1 MTFGSS
7 GDVRPAF
14 VNCETALG
22 QALIAMFRSLE
33 SELIAEGASPGAL
46 VVFIFGGCA
55 VHLYTNHRVS
65 TDVDAEFFEVAVPSN
80 LNIRQSLTLAPPRKF
95 VDGALGR
102 VMELS
107 YDLQFTAGLG
117 PLHEDY
123 LQRGVSLE
131 AFPSDSPL
139 QVMIASPVDLA
150 ISKLGRGTDQDI
162 SDIFALLRTGFIL
175 ASDFERLALDAIDCY
190 VGNHEPPTSILRN
203 ILQDYLEP
211 PHGESS

>member
-33 SELIAEGASPGAL
+33 SELIAEGAPPGAL
-46 VVFIFGGCA
+46 TVVVFGGCA
-55 VHLYTNHRVS
+55 VHLYTHHRVS
-65 TDVDAEFFEVAVPSN
+65 TDVDAELFEVALPPGIN
-80 LNIRQSLTLAPPRKF
+80 LRALLAGLPEAFTDERT
-95 VDGALGR
+95 GR
-102 VMELS
+102 VLELA
-107 YDLQFTAGLG
+107 YDLNFTPCLG

-123 LQRGVSLE
+123 LERVIRL
-131 AFPSDSPL
+131 DSFAPL
-139 QVMIASPVDLA
+139 SPIQVLIASPVDIA

-162 SDIFALLRTGFIL
+162 SDIFALMRSGFIL
-175 ASDFERLALDAIDCY
+175 ASEFERLALEAIDCY

-203 ILQDYLEP
+203 ILQDYLETTD
-211 PHGESS
+211 GESP